1 MLLSILM
8 VAIEVPEYKITEEKV
23 VLDSKKTGLIIVDMQ
38 NDFAHPNGKLFV
50 SEAEK
55 TIPAI
60 KKLLEKARKAGV
72 LVVYTQ
78 DWHREDD
85 IEFKI
90 WGEHAVGGTWGAEIV
105 EELKPKKE
113 DITVHKL
120 RYDAFFGTPLD
131 HLLRI
136 YGIENLVITGTVAN
150 ICVLHTAGTAA
161 LLGYKI
167 VVPVDC
173 ISALSEFDR
182 YATYRQVYFLYKGV
196 LTKSENIEFR

>member
-1 MLLSILM
+1 M
-8 VAIEVPEYKITEEKV
+8 VAVEVPEYKISEEKT
-23 VLDSKKTGLIIVDMQ
+23 VLDSKTTALIIVDMQ
-38 NDFAHPNGKLFV
+38 NDFAHPDGKLFV
-50 SEAEK
+50 PEARE

-60 KKLLEKARKAGV
+60 RKLLEKARKAGV
-72 LVVYTQ
+72 LVIYTQ
-78 DWHREDD
+78 DWHRKED
-85 IEFKI
+85 IEFGI

-105 EELKPKKE
+105 EELKPE
-113 DITVHKL
+113 ENEITIHKL

-136 YGIENLVITGTVAN
+136 YKVDTLVITGTVAN

-167 VVPVDC
+167 IVPIDC
-173 ISALSEFDR
+173 ISALTDFDR
-182 YATYRQVYFLYKGV
+182 YAAYRQIYFLYKGI